1 MFGTKVPI
9 YLFIHIQIQGATLK
23 CKQEKFTAVSVEEP
37 INTNQIKTAE
47 NLYQAYVSI
56 QELRVNDIVDRL
68 RSRHM
73 RRLLEEHYQVLLG
86 YKVIG
91 RRGLVNDREESARGK
106 KE

>member
-1 MFGTKVPI
+1 MLV
-9 YLFIHIQIQGATLK
+9 A
-23 CKQEKFTAVSVEEP
+23 ETAP
-37 INTNQIKTAE
+37 NAPNGNQINRSLQLGQDLIFIVFLGSPTETAE
-47 NLYQAYVSI
+47 NLYQAHVSI